1 MGYIYSITHIDSG
14 KKYVGQTTQS
24 DVNKRWTQHK
34 NYNSKST
41 GICLSNAIKKYG
53 ADKFKFQIICI
64 CFDEDCNIYEEQYI
78 TRLNTLAPNGY
89 NLRAGG
95 MNSKQHPDTIKQRT
109 ESWKKTI
116 NERRA
121 KGLPPLPPA
130 SEEQRRKQSEFM
142 RTKMQDKIR
151 VPITEERRSK
161 ISEAFK
167 KIWQERRDNNTFDL
181 YTKGHFTKGHNTSG
195 VCPNRK
201 KVGQY
206 DKEGNIIATYE
217 STVEAGRKNNI
228 TYQSISCVCRGAGGY
243 KSAGG
248 YIWKFL

>member
-14 KKYVGQTTQS
+14 KKYVGQTTQG

-130 SEEQRRKQSEFM
+130 TEQQKRKQSEFM
-142 RTKMQDKIR
+142 RGRMKGKTR
-151 VPITEERRSK
+151 LPITEERRSK
-161 ISEAFK
+161 LSEAFK

-181 YTKGHFTKGHNTSG
+181 YTKGQFVKGDMRIS
-195 VCPNRK
+195 PNRK

-206 DKEGNIIATYE
+206 DYDGNIIATYE
-217 STVEAGRKNNI
+217 STVEAEQNTTVSR
-228 TYQSISCVCRGAGGY
+228 QSISCVCRGAGGY